1 MASKIIG
8 DLDLEA
14 NAIRLVRPS
23 FLYNTT
29 FKALP
34 GLRYDKKSKSDWIAP
49 LSWSSALMLRATF
62 GEDIE
67 WTEDLNNWLFELRET
82 KIDPGFDL
90 RDATEADLDSDE
102 FDFLRNYQKA
112 GVKFLSTMKTALLAD
127 GMGSGKAIANSEKVL
142 TPGGYVP
149 MEDIKINDLVIGSDG
164 KPTEV
169 IGVYPQGE
177 RDIYKVTFNDG
188 AHVFVDADHLWT
200 VATGHDIN
208 RGDGF
213 TRLLSTKQ
221 IIAKGVNEPN
231 GNARYVIPVVK
242 PVEFDSPSDLPIP
255 PYSMGSILGD
265 GCVSGNGLVGFTTVD
280 SEILDNMKSEGVFSR
295 GHSHPQSFSLHDGIP
310 GSLQRRLKQAGSWGS
325 KSPEKKIPQE
335 YLTASVSDRLALLQG
350 LMDTDGGVESKGG
363 KSCAAY
369 FYTTSEELASGVVEL
384 VNSLG
389 GVTRVTR
396 KDVPKG
402 GNHRPISVYVNL
414 PAEFNPFRLGRKAS
428 AYTPA
433 TKYIPSR
440 RIWGIEFSH
449 REEATCIKVSAKDSL
464 FVINNYVVTHNTYT
478 SGASVRYLHEVMGEE
493 TLPLLIVCPNST
505 KRSWKKDLSKIWP
518 GIDIQVVSGTAAKK
532 RKILGSGADVYI
544 INWEGLK
551 GFSKLAP
558 YGSVALKRCPECGGE
573 DAKVKPAQCHVH
585 EKELNK
591 IPFKAIIADEIHRA
605 KDGKSQTTRALRA
618 IAQSSGA
625 EIRFGLSG
633 TPMGNNY
640 DDLWSPLNFI
650 LPESY
655 PSKTK
660 YIDYYLDTSYDLW
673 GGLNIVGIKK
683 DKEDEFFL
691 GLDPYMRRMPKELI
705 LSELPEKT
713 YETRYVEMTAK
724 QAKAYKQMQEG
735 MIAELEGG
743 VTIATTPLVKMNRLL
758 QLASAY
764 GEVQQIESVDPETG
778 EMKIKEKVIL
788 NDTSCK
794 LDAFMDD
801 LPDFEGESVAVFS
814 ASKQIIN
821 LLSARMEKKKIPH
834 GLITGDQDID
844 ERQFYMDKFQSG
856 DIKFILLTTG
866 AGGTGIT
873 LTEGST
879 AVYLTRPFSMIES
892 SQSEDRVHRIGSE
905 KHDRVRYIDYVT
917 EGTVDEDVIPALQEK
932 DDRLESVL
940 RDKELLRKLI
950 KGEGN

>member
-90 RDATEADLDSDE
+90 RDSTEAELESDE

-127 GMGSGKAIANSEKVL
+127 GMGSGK
-142 TPGGYVP
+142 
-149 MEDIKINDLVIGSDG
+149 
-164 KPTEV
+164 
-169 IGVYPQGE
+169 
-177 RDIYKVTFNDG
+177 
-188 AHVFVDADHLWT
+188 
-200 VATGHDIN
+200 
-208 RGDGF
+208 
-213 TRLLSTKQ
+213 
-221 IIAKGVNEPN
+221 
-231 GNARYVIPVVK
+231 
-242 PVEFDSPSDLPIP
+242 
-255 PYSMGSILGD
+255 
-265 GCVSGNGLVGFTTVD
+265 
-280 SEILDNMKSEGVFSR
+280 
-295 GHSHPQSFSLHDGIP
+295 
-310 GSLQRRLKQAGSWGS
+310 
-325 KSPEKKIPQE
+325 
-335 YLTASVSDRLALLQG
+335 
-350 LMDTDGGVESKGG
+350 
-363 KSCAAY
+363 
-369 FYTTSEELASGVVEL
+369 
-384 VNSLG
+384 
-389 GVTRVTR
+389 
-396 KDVPKG
+396 
-402 GNHRPISVYVNL
+402 
-414 PAEFNPFRLGRKAS
+414 
-428 AYTPA
+428 
-433 TKYIPSR
+433 
-440 RIWGIEFSH
+440 
-449 REEATCIKVSAKDSL
+449 
-464 FVINNYVVTHNTYT
+464 TYT
-478 SGASVRYLHEVMGEE
+478 SGAAVRYLHEVMEEE

-505 KRSWKKDLSKIWP
+505 KRSWKKDLTKIWP

-532 RKILGSGADVYI
+532 RKTLGSGADVYI

-558 YGSVALKRCPECGGE
+558 YGSVALKRCVECGGE
-573 DAKVKPAQCHVH
+573 DEKVKPASCHVH

-591 IPFKAIIADEIHRA
+591 IQFKAIIADEIHRA

-673 GGLNIVGIKK
+673 GGLNIIGIKK

-705 LSELPEKT
+705 LDELPEKT
-713 YETRYVEMTAK
+713 YETRFVEMTAK
-724 QAKAYKQMQEG
+724 QSKAYKQMQEG

-764 GEVQQIESVDPETG
+764 GEVQQTETVDPETG

-917 EGTVDEDVIPALQEK
+917 EGTVDEDVIPALQAK

>member
-102 FDFLRNYQKA
+102 FDFLRDYQKA
-112 GVKFLSTMKTALLAD
+112 GVKYLSTMKTALLCD
-127 GMGSGKAIANSEKVL
+127 GMGAGK
-142 TPGGYVP
+142 
-149 MEDIKINDLVIGSDG
+149 
-164 KPTEV
+164 
-169 IGVYPQGE
+169 
-177 RDIYKVTFNDG
+177 TF
-188 AHVFVDADHLWT
+188 
-200 VATGHDIN
+200 
-208 RGDGF
+208 
-213 TRLLSTKQ
+213 
-221 IIAKGVNEPN
+221 
-231 GNARYVIPVVK
+231 
-242 PVEFDSPSDLPIP
+242 
-255 PYSMGSILGD
+255 
-265 GCVSGNGLVGFTTVD
+265 
-280 SEILDNMKSEGVFSR
+280 
-295 GHSHPQSFSLHDGIP
+295 
-310 GSLQRRLKQAGSWGS
+310 
-325 KSPEKKIPQE
+325 
-335 YLTASVSDRLALLQG
+335 
-350 LMDTDGGVESKGG
+350 
-363 KSCAAY
+363 
-369 FYTTSEELASGVVEL
+369 
-384 VNSLG
+384 
-389 GVTRVTR
+389 
-396 KDVPKG
+396 
-402 GNHRPISVYVNL
+402 
-414 PAEFNPFRLGRKAS
+414 S
-428 AYTPA
+428 A
-433 TKYIPSR
+433 
-440 RIWGIEFSH
+440 
-449 REEATCIKVSAKDSL
+449 
-464 FVINNYVVTHNTYT
+464 
-478 SGASVRYLHEVMGEE
+478 GASVRYLHEVMGEE

-505 KRSWKKDLSKIWP
+505 KRSWKKDLSRIWP

-532 RKILGSGADVYI
+532 RKILESGADVYI

-551 GFSKLAP
+551 GFSKLSP

-724 QAKAYKQMQEG
+724 QSKAYKQMQEG

-950 KGEGN
+950 KGEGK

>member
-90 RDATEADLDSDE
+90 RDTTEADLDSDE
-102 FDFLRNYQKA
+102 FDFLRDYQKA
-112 GVKFLSTMKTALLAD
+112 GVKYLSTMKTALLCD
-127 GMGSGKAIANSEKVL
+127 GMGAGK
-142 TPGGYVP
+142 
-149 MEDIKINDLVIGSDG
+149 
-164 KPTEV
+164 
-169 IGVYPQGE
+169 
-177 RDIYKVTFNDG
+177 TF
-188 AHVFVDADHLWT
+188 
-200 VATGHDIN
+200 
-208 RGDGF
+208 
-213 TRLLSTKQ
+213 
-221 IIAKGVNEPN
+221 
-231 GNARYVIPVVK
+231 
-242 PVEFDSPSDLPIP
+242 
-255 PYSMGSILGD
+255 
-265 GCVSGNGLVGFTTVD
+265 
-280 SEILDNMKSEGVFSR
+280 
-295 GHSHPQSFSLHDGIP
+295 
-310 GSLQRRLKQAGSWGS
+310 
-325 KSPEKKIPQE
+325 
-335 YLTASVSDRLALLQG
+335 
-350 LMDTDGGVESKGG
+350 
-363 KSCAAY
+363 
-369 FYTTSEELASGVVEL
+369 
-384 VNSLG
+384 
-389 GVTRVTR
+389 
-396 KDVPKG
+396 
-402 GNHRPISVYVNL
+402 
-414 PAEFNPFRLGRKAS
+414 S
-428 AYTPA
+428 A
-433 TKYIPSR
+433 
-440 RIWGIEFSH
+440 
-449 REEATCIKVSAKDSL
+449 
-464 FVINNYVVTHNTYT
+464 
-478 SGASVRYLHEVMGEE
+478 GASVRYLHEVMGEE

-505 KRSWKKDLSKIWP
+505 KRSWKKDLSRIWP

-532 RKILGSGADVYI
+532 RKILESGADVYI

-724 QAKAYKQMQEG
+724 QSKAYKQMQEG

-950 KGEGN
+950 KGEGK

>member
-127 GMGSGKAIANSEKVL
+127 GMGSGK
-142 TPGGYVP
+142 
-149 MEDIKINDLVIGSDG
+149 
-164 KPTEV
+164 
-169 IGVYPQGE
+169 
-177 RDIYKVTFNDG
+177 
-188 AHVFVDADHLWT
+188 
-200 VATGHDIN
+200 
-208 RGDGF
+208 
-213 TRLLSTKQ
+213 
-221 IIAKGVNEPN
+221 
-231 GNARYVIPVVK
+231 
-242 PVEFDSPSDLPIP
+242 
-255 PYSMGSILGD
+255 
-265 GCVSGNGLVGFTTVD
+265 
-280 SEILDNMKSEGVFSR
+280 
-295 GHSHPQSFSLHDGIP
+295 
-310 GSLQRRLKQAGSWGS
+310 
-325 KSPEKKIPQE
+325 
-335 YLTASVSDRLALLQG
+335 
-350 LMDTDGGVESKGG
+350 
-363 KSCAAY
+363 
-369 FYTTSEELASGVVEL
+369 
-384 VNSLG
+384 
-389 GVTRVTR
+389 
-396 KDVPKG
+396 
-402 GNHRPISVYVNL
+402 
-414 PAEFNPFRLGRKAS
+414 
-428 AYTPA
+428 
-433 TKYIPSR
+433 
-440 RIWGIEFSH
+440 
-449 REEATCIKVSAKDSL
+449 
-464 FVINNYVVTHNTYT
+464 TYT

-625 EIRFGLSG
+625 EVRFGLSG

-724 QAKAYKQMQEG
+724 QSKAYKQMQEG

>member
-112 GVKFLSTMKTALLAD
+112 GVKYLSTMKTALLCD
-127 GMGSGKAIANSEKVL
+127 GMGAGK
-142 TPGGYVP
+142 
-149 MEDIKINDLVIGSDG
+149 
-164 KPTEV
+164 
-169 IGVYPQGE
+169 
-177 RDIYKVTFNDG
+177 
-188 AHVFVDADHLWT
+188 
-200 VATGHDIN
+200 
-208 RGDGF
+208 
-213 TRLLSTKQ
+213 
-221 IIAKGVNEPN
+221 
-231 GNARYVIPVVK
+231 
-242 PVEFDSPSDLPIP
+242 
-255 PYSMGSILGD
+255 
-265 GCVSGNGLVGFTTVD
+265 
-280 SEILDNMKSEGVFSR
+280 
-295 GHSHPQSFSLHDGIP
+295 
-310 GSLQRRLKQAGSWGS
+310 
-325 KSPEKKIPQE
+325 
-335 YLTASVSDRLALLQG
+335 
-350 LMDTDGGVESKGG
+350 
-363 KSCAAY
+363 
-369 FYTTSEELASGVVEL
+369 
-384 VNSLG
+384 
-389 GVTRVTR
+389 
-396 KDVPKG
+396 
-402 GNHRPISVYVNL
+402 
-414 PAEFNPFRLGRKAS
+414 
-428 AYTPA
+428 
-433 TKYIPSR
+433 
-440 RIWGIEFSH
+440 
-449 REEATCIKVSAKDSL
+449 
-464 FVINNYVVTHNTYT
+464 TYT

-625 EIRFGLSG
+625 EVRFGLSG

-950 KGEGN
+950 KGEGK